1 MLLHFSIYPDICN
14 DLFWPTTFSP
24 VSFLGKGSRGLHVL
38 PQRAKVDAAVM
49 LAENTVL
56 PQTFH
61 LSDELAAQWKG
72 IEPEIAFS
80 QPQISSAPIS
90 VKQGLLARYIL
101 GLSLYLG
108 FLDFPQ
114 ASMQISVGRWSQLDI
129 FLEAGCF
136 RWWATIPLGSWV
148 MLCQD
153 IPPTLAW
160 SVQGSHQQQGLWL
173 LLGVWKMGREN

>member
-1 MLLHFSIYPDICN
+1 MRRFWECLAQAWNRGRTGTQSSNLQ
-14 DLFWPTTFSP
+14 LFWDPWHNGCHQKIINAS
-24 VSFLGKGSRGLHVL
+24 SIFLFTQIYAMICFDLPPFPQCLSWGKGAVVCILL

-49 LAENTVL
+49 LAEKTVL

-61 LSDELAAQWKG
+61 PSDELAAQWKG

-80 QPQISSAPIS
+80 QPQISSVPIS

-114 ASMQISVGRWSQLDI
+114 ASTQISVGR
-129 FLEAGCF
+129 
-136 RWWATIPLGSWV
+136 
-148 MLCQD
+148 
-153 IPPTLAW
+153 
-160 SVQGSHQQQGLWL
+160 
-173 LLGVWKMGREN
+173 

>member
-1 MLLHFSIYPDICN
+1 MICF
-14 DLFWPTTFSP
+14 DLPPFPQCLSW
-24 VSFLGKGSRGLHVL
+24 GKGAVVCILL

-56 PQTFH
+56 PQTF
-61 LSDELAAQWKG
+61 LPSDELAAQWKG

-108 FLDFPQ
+108 ILDFPQ
-114 ASMQISVGRWSQLDI
+114 ASMQISAGTWSQLDI
-129 FLEAGCF
+129 FLEAGCLC
-136 RWWATIPLGSWV
+136 WWAMTPLGSWV

-153 IPPTLAW
+153 IPPDLALIC
-160 SVQGSHQQQGLWL
+160 SRLPPAAGLMAPFG
-173 LLGVWKMGREN
+173 GVGDGPRELES